1 MVFPRSK
8 NLIKN
13 KQNVLHGQLCQLTE
27 QLWIFQGFSAEIANC
42 QQKKFTINAR
52 TLMISTSSKSSNI
65 RLLQWRTEVFGHKG
79 QLYKALLHHI
89 AFLILVEFFFL
100 TYIRKFRMYGSFFF
114 LFLKRGILPFTVIIP
129 QMGNCAK
136 PILKRSLQYENS
148 HGHQEL

>member
-1 MVFPRSK
+1 MVNCVNS
-8 NLIKN
+8 
-13 KQNVLHGQLCQLTE
+13 QNNSGF
-27 QLWIFQGFSAEIANC
+27 FQGFSAEIAIC

-79 QLYKALLHHI
+79 QLYKVLLHHI
-89 AFLILVEFFFL
+89 AFLILVEFFLF
-100 TYIRKFRMYGSFFF
+100 IFFDIHQKIPHVREFFF